1 MDKRKQKTRE
11 AIRNAYAALLL
22 DKQTSKLTITALAR
36 KANIDRKTFYLHYD
50 TVEDVMLD
58 YNRQII
64 ERLLVLL
71 EEYGFFGKGF
81 DVSCFFRA
89 FNQIIKENMAFFQHV
104 AMQHEL
110 AEMWDSSSRE
120 LAERITALYE
130 ERVLIKPET
139 LYVYIR
145 FILAGSQEIYKEWL
159 RGDLHFSLD
168 ELGRIA
174 ADVAFEGFCTVLK

>member
-1 MDKRKQKTRE
+1 MDRRKQKTRE
-11 AIRNAYAALLL
+11 AIRSAYAALLL
-22 DKQTSKLTITALAR
+22 NKQEPRLTITALAR

-58 YNRQII
+58 YNHQII
-64 ERLLVLL
+64 ERILMLLK
-71 EEYGFFGKGF
+71 EYGFFERGF

-89 FNQIIKENMAFFQHV
+89 FNQVIKENLAFFQHV
-104 AMQHEL
+104 AMRYEFMEIWEKS
-110 AEMWDSSSRE
+110 ARE
-120 LAERITALYE
+120 LAEQMTALYQ
-130 ERVLIKPET
+130 ERVLIKPEV
-139 LYVYIR
+139 LYIYIR

-159 RGDLHFSLD
+159 KGNLHFSLD